1 MSALGKELW
10 MQSPDRPYNTD
21 HHFEVLT
28 DFWFDWLN
36 WWICWKYRA
45 KNNFGPWPV
54 MLSCQTS
61 VSSIITCSWPVKMFK
76 IFILSNS
83 QLRQKY
89 RLTCSKI
96 RCLAKR
102 ENSKSHCSPNMQ
114 TILRCI
120 LSHDFAD
127 HKPPRWT
134 ENCLLFFLYGIHRAE
149 EHDHIICILQIYG
162 RKQLKYFIT

>member
-1 MSALGKELW
+1 MSALGKKLW
-10 MQSPDRPYNTD
+10 TQSPYRLYNTD

-28 DFWFDWLN
+28 YFWFDWLN
-36 WWICWKYRA
+36 WWVCWKYRA
-45 KNNFGPWPV
+45 QNNFGTMANGIDRFW
-54 MLSCQTS
+54 T
-61 VSSIITCSWPVKMFK
+61 VKMFK

-89 RLTCSKI
+89 RLTCSKTH
-96 RCLAKR
+96 CLAKR
-102 ENSKSHCSPNMQ
+102 ENSKSPCSPNMQ

-120 LSHDFAD
+120 LSYHFAD
-127 HKPPRWT
+127 DKPPQWT

-162 RKQLKYFIT
+162 RKQLKYLIT